1 MKKNKYI
8 KEIADRLP
16 VVLDQTISGYYED
29 YNEQGELVKFPNIV
43 AHPINH
49 ERRIRNAYKNHGMPG
64 VLEYLTWINKLQLQ
78 KNVPAQSGADV
89 AQEVVEKRPIRNL
102 NNAH

>member
-16 VVLDQTISGYYED
+16 VVMEQTVSGYYED
-29 YNEQGELVKFPNIV
+29 YNDQGELAMFPNIV
-43 AHPINH
+43 THPINH
-49 ERRIRNAYKNHGMPG
+49 ERRIRNAYKKHGMPG

-78 KNVPAQSGADV
+78 RNAHLQSGGAV
-89 AQEVVEKRPIRNL
+89 PQG
-102 NNAH
+102 